1 MNKRETERALR
12 KRMKAWLR
20 EHPEDK
26 DRLAGW
32 SFTFDRPIYREE
44 AA

>member
-1 MNKRETERALR
+1 MNKRTMERRLR
-12 KRMKAWLR
+12 ARMRDWLR

-32 SFTFDRPIYREE
+32 SFAFDRPIYREK
-44 AA
+44 